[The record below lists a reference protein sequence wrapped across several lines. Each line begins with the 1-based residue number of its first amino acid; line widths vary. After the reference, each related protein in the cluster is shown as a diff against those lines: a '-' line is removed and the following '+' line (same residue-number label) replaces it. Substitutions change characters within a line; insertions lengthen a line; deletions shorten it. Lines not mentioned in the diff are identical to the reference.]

1 MENTPN
7 PLFPDKKQS
16 GMMFSWNFVR
26 MSAILIITLTLLA
39 TYRHLSMGIPLGIE
53 DSAAAADTLLQAA
66 DSLQLTQ

>member
-7 PLFPDKKQS
+7 PLLPDKEQS

-39 TYRHLSMGIPLGIE
+39 AYRHLSMGIPLGIE
-53 DSAAAADTLLQAA
+53 DPAAAADTLLQAA
-66 DSLQLTQ
+66 DSLQLIQ

>member
-7 PLFPDKKQS
+7 PLLPDKEQS

-39 TYRHLSMGIPLGIE
+39 AYRHLSMGIPLGIE
-53 DSAAAADTLLQAA
+53 DPAAAADTLLQVA
-66 DSLQLTQ
+66 DSLQLIQ